1 MDITYSVKR
10 SSKRTKV
17 TITIERDRK
26 VVVHAPN
33 HASDEAIVRIVEA
46 KRHWIYEKTRHSQK
60 YTGRPHPPGKELVDG
75 ESALYLG
82 RSYRIEVVDKETE
95 CIRFDQRFL
104 IPASLAPHKK
114 DAMREWYIAR
124 AKERILPRVVK
135 QARELGVS
143 FGQARIVN
151 SRYRWGSCTVRDN
164 INLNWRLIK
173 APIFVVDYVIAHE
186 LAHLLEPNHTPRF
199 WNIVNTQSPNMD
211 RARVWLKEHGQI
223 SRGRGLGGRGCRVSM
238 WEPFAKLLWIEGSSR
253 SHVVFAAP
261 VRVPVQHNAVG
272 PLFAVAFLVAS

>member
-1 MDITYSVKR
+1 MDISYSIKR

-33 HASDEAIVRIVEA
+33 HASDEAIARVVEA

-60 YTGRPHPPGKELVDG
+60 YAGSTHPPGKELVNG

-82 RSYRIEVVDKETE
+82 QSYRIEVVDTETK
-95 CIRFDQRFL
+95 CIGLDQRFL
-104 IPASLAPHKK
+104 IPASHARHKK
-114 DAMREWYIAR
+114 GAMREWYIAR

-143 FGQARIVN
+143 YGQARIVDN
-151 SRYRWGSCTVRDN
+151 RYRWGSCTVRNN

-173 APIFVVDYVIAHE
+173 APMFVVDYVIAHE
-186 LAHLLEPNHTPRF
+186 LAHLLESNHTPRF
-199 WNIVNTQSPNMD
+199 WNIVKTQVPTMD
-211 RARVWLKEHGQI
+211 KARDWLREHGQ
-223 SRGRGLGGRGCRVSM
+223 
-238 WEPFAKLLWIEGSSR
+238 LLEDE
-253 SHVVFAAP
+253 V
-261 VRVPVQHNAVG
+261 
-272 PLFAVAFLVAS
+272 